1 MEEWVKEVR
10 NKRLGARQGKARDLA
25 DEEDG
30 EGKECAEYIYSNAGM
45 NNFHHMHV

>member
-10 NKRLGARQGKARDLA
+10 NKRLGARQGKGRDLA
-25 DEEDG
+25 DEDG